1 MDRINK
7 YIASC
12 GVCSRRKAEEY
23 VLSGRVKVN
32 DIIIKDLAYKVKEE
46 DIIKIDDNI
55 INKEEKKVYIML
67 NKPKGYV
74 TTSHEQFGRKSVLD
88 LIDEDVRV
96 YPIGRLDMYTEGLL
110 LLTNDGDFANK
121 LMHPK
126 NKIAKKYIV
135 TSKEKITQNQKELL
149 ESGVNI
155 GDYITRPAK
164 VNILT
169 NNQFEIIISE
179 GKNRQVRRMCEA
191 VRVNLTN
198 LKRIQI
204 GNINLGNLQT
214 GKYRYLSDEEIKR
227 WLDKKNERNRKK
239 IEEGVF
245 R

>member
-12 GVCSRRKAEEY
+12 GICSRRKAEEY
-23 VLSGRVKVN
+23 VLAGRVKVN

-55 INKEEKKVYIML
+55 INKEERKVYIML

-110 LLTNDGDFANK
+110 LLTNDGNFANK

-126 NKIAKKYIV
+126 NKIDKKYIV

-164 VNILT
+164 VNILD
-169 NNQFEIIISE
+169 NNDFEIIISE
-179 GKNRQVRRMCEA
+179 GKNRQVRRMCKA
-191 VRVNLTN
+191 VKVTLTN
-198 LKRIQI
+198 LKRVQI
-204 GNINLGNLQT
+204 GNIKLQNLQT
-214 GKYRYLSDEEIKR
+214 GKYRYLSNEEIKS
-227 WLDKKNERNRKK
+227 
-239 IEEGVF
+239 I
-245 R
+245 

>member
-12 GVCSRRKAEEY
+12 GICSRRKAEEY
-23 VLSGRVKVN
+23 VLAGRVKVN

-214 GKYRYLSDEEIKR
+214 GKYRYLSDEEIKS
-227 WLDKKNERNRKK
+227 
-239 IEEGVF
+239 I
-245 R
+245 